1 MLDVGDVGRV
11 LLHPRIPSR
20 VSAARATVASKF
32 ANAAASS
39 SRVKTLHV
47 TPELEHVL
55 PMFVE
60 ARFSGHAQDFSVA
73 ERRCIGT
80 SSVPNTAIMMHIRP
94 TASGSEP
101 ERNSTVTVSVV
112 SRTVACTP

>member
-1 MLDVGDVGRV
+1 MYWSTHGSQSL
-11 LLHPRIPSR
+11 

-39 SRVKTLHV
+39 SRVKTLLV

-55 PMFVE
+55 PLFVE
-60 ARFSGHAQDFSVA
+60 AGFTQYTLNTSRSPSGVCSA
-73 ERRCIGT
+73 T
-80 SSVPNTAIMMHIRP
+80 SSVPDTAIMMHIRP